1 MTGPFTLP
9 SPARRAPPRRGEGQ
23 GEEAAPE
30 RAGTRWLVVAAV
42 IGAGIVAAFQVGKA
56 PVALPQLRATL
67 GLGLVGAGWVV
78 SVFNLLGALAGAM
91 IGAVG
96 DQIGHRRAVLVG
108 LLITGAASGAGAL
121 APDAA
126 ALLAARCLEG
136 LGFTLT
142 VTAAP
147 GLIVAASRRS
157 DQRLAFGF
165 WSGYMPAGSALMML
179 ASPPLLA
186 GFGWRGLWLVNAAL
200 MLAAALAVAA
210 ATRGLPRPSGAGRGL
225 GAALADILRTARRPG
240 PWALAIAFGSYAL
253 QYLAVLAF
261 LPTLLMET
269 AAMSEGRAATLAALA
284 NAANILGTSAGGW
297 LLHKGAPRWVMI
309 AGGSLLIGAAS
320 LLIFSAPLPFGWRY
334 GAVVAFTLLGGAV
347 PPAVFGGAPV
357 HAPSPALVGTTTGL
371 IVQGVNLGQTI
382 GPPAVAKLA
391 AATGGWA
398 WSPAILIA
406 AALVGSAMALV
417 LRRLERRGA

>member
-1 MTGPFTLP
+1 MKLTTV
-9 SPARRAPPRRGEGQ
+9 
-23 GEEAAPE
+23 PE
-30 RAGTRWLVVAAV
+30 RERTRWLVVGAV
-42 IGAGIVAAFQVGKA
+42 IGAGIAAAFQVGKA
-56 PVALPQLRATL
+56 PVALPQLRAAL

-78 SVFNLLGALAGAM
+78 SMFSVLGAVAGAM
-91 IGAVG
+91 IGAAG
-96 DQIGHRRAVLVG
+96 DQIGHRRALLTG
-108 LLITGAASGAGAL
+108 LLIIGAASFAGGL
-121 APDAA
+121 APGAA
-126 ALLAARCLEG
+126 ALLASRFFEG
-136 LGFTLT
+136 LGFTLI

-147 GLIVAASRRS
+147 GLIVAASRRR

-165 WSGYMPAGSALMML
+165 WAGYMPAGSALMML
-179 ASPPLLA
+179 AAPPLLA

-210 ATRGLPRPSGAGRGL
+210 ATRRLPRIVGAGRGL

-253 QYLAVLAF
+253 QYLAVIAF

-269 AAMSEGRAATLAALA
+269 AAMSEGGAAALTA
-284 NAANILGTSAGGW
+284 LASAANILGTSAGGW
-297 LLHKGAPRWVMI
+297 LLHKGVPRWAMI
-309 AGGSLLIGAAS
+309 AGGSLLAGAAS
-320 LLIFSAPLPFGWRY
+320 LVIFSAPLPFGWRY

-347 PPAVFGGAPV
+347 PPAVLGGAPV

-382 GPPAVAKLA
+382 GPPALAKLA

-398 WSPAILIA
+398 WSPVLLIA
-406 AALVGSAMALV
+406 AALTGNAMGLV
-417 LRRLERRGA
+417 LRRLERRRG